1 MVIYN
6 LKLNSSFLYKLFFFL
21 LISASIVL
29 FSISIYKIYHSIK
42 DDDTILVKDLENVN
56 SSSEISS
63 KNYTNILKQV
73 HDNVEEY
80 IGKEITFTGYIYRI
94 DGIEDNQFI
103 LARNM
108 IINEA
113 SQSIVVGFLSE
124 YNDISN
130 FKDFTW
136 VKVTGTIEKGYLN
149 GDIPVLKTK
158 SINKVKKPKDEFVYP
173 PDDEYIPTS
182 SIY

>member
-1 MVIYN
+1 
-6 LKLNSSFLYKLFFFL
+6 
-21 LISASIVL
+21 
-29 FSISIYKIYHSIK
+29 
-42 DDDTILVKDLENVN
+42 
-56 SSSEISS
+56 
-63 KNYTNILKQV
+63 
-73 HDNVEEY
+73 
-80 IGKEITFTGYIYRI
+80 
-94 DGIEDNQFI
+94 
-103 LARNM
+103 M